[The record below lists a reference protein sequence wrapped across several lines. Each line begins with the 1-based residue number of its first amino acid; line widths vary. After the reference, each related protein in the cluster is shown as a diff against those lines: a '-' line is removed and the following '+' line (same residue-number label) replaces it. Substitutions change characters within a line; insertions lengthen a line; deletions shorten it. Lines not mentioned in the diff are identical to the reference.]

1 MTDILDV
8 IKARRSI
15 RHYEDKPVAREDL
28 LKLLE
33 AAMAAPTAC
42 NSQPWDFVVIDE
54 PEGMAALRG
63 ALRFGPYNAPA
74 AIVVCGNP
82 ERAHNAEGR
91 KSGVQDCSAATEN
104 ILIAATGLGLGTV
117 WIGIYPL
124 PSVIKPV
131 AKLLELPE
139 DVTPL
144 CAVYIGYPAEQKRAR
159 TQYDA
164 YHVYW
169 QRWEPRKK
177 RAKLKNAKNAD

>member
-1 MTDILDV
+1 MTQILDV

-15 RHYEDKPVAREDL
+15 RAYQDRPVDREDL
-28 LKLLE
+28 ICLLE

-42 NSQPWDFVVIDE
+42 NSQPWDFIVIDE
-54 PEGMAALRG
+54 PEGMAALRRT
-63 ALRFGPYNAPA
+63 LRFGPYNAPA

-91 KSGVQDCSAATEN
+91 KYWVQDCAAATEN
-104 ILIAATGLGLGTV
+104 VLIAATGLGLGTV

-131 AKLLELPE
+131 VKLLGLPE
-139 DVTPL
+139 SVTPL
-144 CAVYIGYPAEQKRAR
+144 CAVYVGYPAEQKRPR
-159 TQYDA
+159 TQFDA

-177 RAKLKNAKNAD
+177 RARLKHARHLD